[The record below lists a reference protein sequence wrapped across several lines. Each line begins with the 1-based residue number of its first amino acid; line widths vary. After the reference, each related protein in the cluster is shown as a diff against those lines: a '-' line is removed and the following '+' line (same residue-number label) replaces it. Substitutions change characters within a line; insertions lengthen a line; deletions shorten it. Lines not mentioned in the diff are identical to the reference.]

1 MRGKLLLHI
10 CCAPDATVPFPALID
25 EGYSVT
31 GFMYGGNI
39 HPAEE
44 YAKRRSA
51 LDVLCSAIDAE
62 AFAEEWNPDPWL
74 AVAGEF
80 AAEPEGGKRCR
91 LCFAM
96 QLAAAARYAAE
107 NGFTCLASTLTISP
121 HKDPALINEIGALA
135 AEEYGLVWVEKIWRK
150 NGGFQR
156 SVNESKRLELYRQ
169 NYCGCVYSERT
180 GGNGRQ

>member
-1 MRGKLLLHI
+1 MHI

-51 LDVLCSAIDAE
+51 LDVLCSAIGAE
-62 AFAEEWNPDPWL
+62 AFAEEWNPDPWF
-74 AVAGEF
+74 AVAGGL
-80 AAEPEGGKRCR
+80 AAEPEGGERCR
-91 LCFAM
+91 LCFEM
-96 QLAAAARYAAE
+96 QLAAAARYATE

-121 HKDPALINEIGALA
+121 HKDPTLVNGIGALA
-135 AEEYGLVWVEKIWRK
+135 AGKYGLIWVEKVWRK

-156 SVNESKRLELYRQ
+156 SVSESKRLELYRQ
-169 NYCGCVYSERT
+169 DYCGCVYSERT